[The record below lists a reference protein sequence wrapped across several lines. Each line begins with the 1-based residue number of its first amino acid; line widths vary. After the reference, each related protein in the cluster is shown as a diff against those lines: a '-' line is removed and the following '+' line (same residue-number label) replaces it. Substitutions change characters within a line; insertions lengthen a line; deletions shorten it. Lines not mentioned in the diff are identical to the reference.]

1 MMTAKVLDGKLVAE
15 LIQGRLKER
24 VLQREHDKL
33 PIPKLAVVKVGDD
46 PASGT
51 YVENKI
57 RAATKLGMEAELVE
71 LPESVSQS
79 KLRATVSEVNARTD
93 VHGIIVQLP
102 IPANLD
108 ESSILEEIS
117 TVKDVDGL
125 TSRSLGR
132 LVVGFPVHLPATP
145 LAVVEM
151 MKYFNIFPE
160 GKHVV
165 VVGRSLLVG
174 RPISI
179 MLSQR
184 VADGNAT
191 VTVAHRGTQDLKKI
205 IATADI
211 LIVATGS
218 PNSIGP
224 EMLSSRTT
232 VMDVGTNWI
241 ADETRKSGRR
251 LVGDVDFDRAVPIVE
266 AITPVPGG
274 IGPMTVTMLLSN
286 TLSAAEMQDH
296 L

>member
-1 MMTAKVLDGKLVAE
+1 MTAKVLDGKLVAE

-51 YVENKI
+51 YVQNKI
-57 RAATKLGMEAELVE
+57 RAATKLGMEAELIE

-93 VHGIIVQLP
+93 VHGIIMQLP

-108 ESSILEEIS
+108 ESSILDEIS

-145 LAVVEM
+145 LAVVEI
-151 MKYFNIFPE
+151 MKHFNIFPE

-191 VTVAHRGTQDLKKI
+191 VTVAHRGTQDLKKL

-224 EMLSSRTT
+224 EMLNSRMT
-232 VMDVGTNWI
+232 VIDVGTNWI

-251 LVGDVDFDRAVPIVE
+251 LVGDVDFDRALPIVE

-286 TLSAAEMQDH
+286 TLNAAEMQDH

>member
-1 MMTAKVLDGKLVAE
+1 
-15 LIQGRLKER
+15 
-24 VLQREHDKL
+24 
-33 PIPKLAVVKVGDD
+33 
-46 PASGT
+46 
-51 YVENKI
+51 
-57 RAATKLGMEAELVE
+57 MEAELIE

-93 VHGIIVQLP
+93 VHGIIMQLP

-108 ESSILEEIS
+108 ESSILDEIS

-145 LAVVEM
+145 LAVVEI
-151 MKYFNIFPE
+151 MKHFNIFPE

-165 VVGRSLLVG
+165 IVGRSLLVG

-191 VTVAHRGTQDLKKI
+191 VTVAHRGTQDLKKL

-224 EMLSSRTT
+224 EMLNSRTT
-232 VMDVGTNWI
+232 VIDVGTNWI

-251 LVGDVDFDRAVPIVE
+251 LVGDVDFDRALPIVE

-274 IGPMTVTMLLSN
+274 IGPMTVTMLSLI
-286 TLSAAEMQDH
+286 H
-296 L
+296 I